1 MRFKDYQP
9 SLAPGYFKDDEYK
22 NKFEE
27 ASGQM
32 KDDVSDSLMNSMLNA
47 YTQTAIDPVALDY
60 IGKDYNIRKPPPFST
75 EQWRIKLGK
84 AWDYWNTSGTPS
96 RLITELKDATGFPNI
111 IIVPQYLE
119 TAPGIFSKT
128 LPIVDLNPTIEA
140 ANNFWSNFWVLIEQ
154 PHTFLPNKWGSPQV
168 GKWNVSGS
176 GRAIK
181 WGSIS
186 GDQDLLAYM
195 VETIKKLKTAWTM
208 CRGIIFIDITGFA
221 PIWGQPNYNDGT
233 IWGWIPGSYSIH
245 RIIENWEYPNTIP
258 TPEL

>member
-1 MRFKDYQP
+1 MRFKEYQP
-9 SLAPGYFKDDEYK
+9 YLAPGYFKDDEHK

-32 KDDVSDSLMNSMLNA
+32 KDDVSDSLTNSMLNA
-47 YTQTAIDPVALDY
+47 YTEKAIDPVALDY
-60 IGKDYNIRKPPPFST
+60 IGKDYNIRKPPPFNT

-154 PHTFLPNKWGSPQV
+154 PHTFLPDKWGSPQV
-168 GKWNVSGS
+168 GKWGQ
-176 GRAIK
+176 AIK
-181 WGSIS
+181 WGGVS
-186 GDQDLLAYM
+186 GD
-195 VETIKKLKTAWTM
+195 
-208 CRGIIFIDITGFA
+208 
-221 PIWGQPNYNDGT
+221 
-233 IWGWIPGSYSIH
+233 
-245 RIIENWEYPNTIP
+245 
-258 TPEL
+258 